1 MPYLALVVSLCQQ
14 KIQIMKTTFLFTL
27 LAVALLGNAT
37 GTGNFSLIE
46 INPAHGTEQFVWS
59 DSSKH
64 IYGAGELSCM
74 TELNGKLYFVAQDT
88 FGNEE
93 LWTSNGTEGGTQ
105 LVKDINPTGS
115 AQIGNIMKAGNRLL
129 FIASDNNNWDF
140 DLFSSDG
147 TPGGT
152 IKVSDINQNWNDG
165 LSPQRAANF
174 GNKVLFCTATD
185 LMSTDGT
192 VAGTESLLTLTNYNP
207 SQGYCEVNG
216 KAYFILTNNFGKPQL
231 WMTNGTTAGTE
242 LAFNLG
248 DSASII
254 SVDKLLAFNNKLYMV
269 ASISRQGSDLF
280 SYDGNANGTLT
291 HIEIVP
297 GGNSYPQGVT
307 VANNH
312 LVFYASN
319 MTGTNLYKMST
330 TDAAPQIVTS
340 SATVNVSGSLSFYNN
355 AVYFLSDNAQQIHW
369 VNLSDFTHHVLNLTN
384 FSIPNSFFTST
395 DFLVGT
401 GGKIFFAAYD
411 TATGKQ
417 VFVESNGTAEGTFSI
432 MPIGTNVEHPFN
444 VLAGCG
450 IIDVFDFKVWGDKI
464 VVPANFNS
472 AGRELWIYEPQGL
485 TSGIKTV
492 ENKTEV
498 QLFPNPKSSVLNFR
512 IGNAGYCETN
522 VRVTN
527 ISGELMLQKT
537 VEGETSSVDVS
548 TLAAGNY
555 CISFSSLQNGTTVKK
570 FVVVK

>member
-1 MPYLALVVSLCQQ
+1 
-14 KIQIMKTTFLFTL
+14 MKTTFLFTL
-27 LAVALLGNAT
+27 LAVALFGNAT

-64 IYGAGELSCM
+64 VYGAGELSNM
-74 TELNGKLYFVAQDT
+74 IEMNGNLYFVAQDT

-93 LWTSNGTEGGTQ
+93 LWTSDGTQGGTH

-147 TPGGT
+147 TEGGT

-165 LSPQRAANF
+165 LSAQRAANF
-174 GNKVLFCTATD
+174 GNKVLFCTATN
-185 LMSTDGT
+185 LISTDGT

-216 KAYFILTNNFGKPQL
+216 KAYFILTDNMGKPQL
-231 WMTNGTTAGTE
+231 WRTNDTEAGTE
-242 LAFNLG
+242 MAFDLG
-248 DSASII
+248 NSASMI
-254 SVDKLLAFNNKLYMV
+254 SVEKLVAFNNKLYMV
-269 ASISRQGSDLF
+269 ASISGQGSDLF
-280 SYDGNANGTLT
+280 SYDGNINGTLT
-291 HIEIVP
+291 HIELVQ
-297 GGNSYPQGVT
+297 GGNSYPQSVT
-307 VANNH
+307 VVNNE
-312 LVFYASN
+312 LIFVASN
-319 MTGTNLYKMST
+319 MTGTNLYHITASNTTPQLIAST
-330 TDAAPQIVTS
+330 
-340 SATVNVSGSLSFYNN
+340 ATVNIFSTLTVCNN
-355 AVYFLSDNAQQIHW
+355 AVYFTSDAQNQIHW
-369 VNLSDFTHHVLNLTN
+369 VNLSDLSHHVLTLTN
-384 FSIPNSFFTST
+384 HTLPSYFSWSDNI
-395 DFLVGT
+395 LVGT

-411 TATGKQ
+411 TATNKQ
-417 VFVESNGTAEGTFSI
+417 VFMESNGTAEGTFSV
-432 MPIGTNVEHPFN
+432 MPIGTSVEHPFN
-444 VLAGCG
+444 ILLSCG
-450 IIDVFDFKVWGDKI
+450 AVDQFDFKVWGNKI
-464 VVPANFNS
+464 IVPANFND

-485 TSGIKTV
+485 VSGIQPV

-498 QLFPNPKSSVLNFR
+498 QLFPNPTSSQLNFR

-527 ISGELMLQKT
+527 VSGELMLQKT
-537 VEGETSSVDVS
+537 VVGETSSVDVS

-555 CISFSSLQNGTTVKK
+555 CISFSSLQNGATVKK